1 MRKKDETI
9 IEIGKGLRREAEDV
23 IREPLP
29 QRWVDLIHHLNE
41 KERKQAEAG
50 NQGRR

>member
-1 MRKKDETI
+1 MLRKKDETI
-9 IEIGKGLRREAEDV
+9 EEIGKGLRREADDI

-41 KERKQAEAG
+41 QERK
-50 NQGRR
+50 